1 MDEHNNSKKGAK
13 YTRTR
18 RPVRLVWSMECS
30 SRSEATKREAWIKKL
45 DRKKKML
52 LINNTLDIKCVL

>member
-1 MDEHNNSKKGAK
+1 
-13 YTRTR
+13 
-18 RPVRLVWSMECS
+18 WSMECS

-45 DRKKKML
+45 NRKKKML